1 MIKATVLKR
10 SGHAFLVQYVNEQ
23 KFTKRVIVPEEY
35 LASSDGKVVELS
47 EEDLDKAIP
56 YGLAW
61 EEYLKS
67 VHISGNDIARALY
80 AHGILTREDYKDNP
94 NGVLGAVKEAATP
107 ILREINSVISDLRKN
122 EEA

>member
-10 SGHAFLVQYVNEQ
+10 SGHAFLVQYIDED
-23 KFTKRVIVPEEY
+23 KFTKKVIVPEEY

-61 EEYLKS
+61 EEYLSS
-67 VHISGNDIARALY
+67 VHISGKDIARALY
-80 AHGILTREDYKDNP
+80 AHGILTHEDYKNNP
-94 NGVLGAVKEAATP
+94 NRVLGAVREAAAP
-107 ILREINSVISDLRKN
+107 ILREINTVISGLRKN
-122 EEA
+122 EEV